1 MGGSKKKRKI
11 HNVSGGNS
19 DLSRESSV
27 HSPHNG
33 DTSSGVEE
41 HKIDVSEVIAK
52 TNEVLFD
59 AHTDKNATTSTPR
72 VQLLQ
77 KFTQS

>member
-1 MGGSKKKRKI
+1 MGGSKKY
-11 HNVSGGNS
+11 NVSGGNS

-27 HSPHNG
+27 HNG

-41 HKIDVSEVIAK
+41 HKTDVSEVIAK

-59 AHTDKNATTSTPR
+59 AHTEKNATTSTPR